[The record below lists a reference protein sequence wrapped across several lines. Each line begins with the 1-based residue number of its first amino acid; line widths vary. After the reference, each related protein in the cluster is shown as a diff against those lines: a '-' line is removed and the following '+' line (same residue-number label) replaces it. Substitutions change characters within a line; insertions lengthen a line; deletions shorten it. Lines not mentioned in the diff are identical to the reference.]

1 LLGQIGENRFIASGH
16 YRNGI
21 LLAPATALVMA
32 QTLAGERPAVDLS
45 AFSPLR
51 QEELKIAQV

>member
-1 LLGQIGENRFIASGH
+1 LLGKIGENRFIASGH

-21 LLAPATALVMA
+21 LLAPATALIMA

-45 AFSPLR
+45 PFSPLR
-51 QEELKIAQV
+51 QEQLKIAQV